1 MNASSL
7 TAPKVFQSLFR
18 TVVTLANASTHHGH
32 IPQAEAR
39 LPLTISSMWVWGLSC
54 FNLTLLFQPQASGRF
69 LGQMQGVVD
78 V

>member
-18 TVVTLANASTHHGH
+18 TVVMLANASTRHGH
-32 IPQAEAR
+32 TPQGDTR

-69 LGQMQGVVD
+69 LRQMQGVVG